1 MVGYI
6 TDLLTDLSRRLISS
20 RQNFIVLSVE
30 TGDLFYDKHTIFILF
45 NQPRYKTSFRLL
57 DTLKNKIKSRDFEMG
72 NFPTD
77 LIEKDSELNNAE

>member
-30 TGDLFYDKHTIFILF
+30 TGDLFYDKHAIFILF
-45 NQPRYKTSFRLL
+45 NQPRYKTSFQLL
-57 DTLKNKIKSRDFEMG
+57 NTLKNKIKSRDFEMA
-72 NFPTD
+72 NFPSD